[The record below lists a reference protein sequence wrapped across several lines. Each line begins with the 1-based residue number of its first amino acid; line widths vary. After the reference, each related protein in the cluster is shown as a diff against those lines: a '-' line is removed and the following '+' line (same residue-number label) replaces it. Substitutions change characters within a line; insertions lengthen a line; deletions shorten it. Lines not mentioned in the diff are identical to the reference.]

1 VEHGTAQTSLAVL
14 TFGVGPFLL
23 GTEASQVARLVRP
36 TFRGR
41 DRIPV
46 VDLRRRCGL
55 EPPFGAAAA
64 RGHLL
69 VVPGAAGEMAYLVD
83 QVGEIITVNLA
94 RQMWPLPPLIERQ
107 KRWPQLWG
115 VCEWRDELVLLV
127 DLAWEEAQGVRIQ
140 ESEESVGVESR
151 PVDPRHLIPEP

>member
-1 VEHGTAQTSLAVL
+1 MEDLTAQARLAVL
-14 TFGVGPFLL
+14 TFEVGPFLL

-36 TFRGR
+36 SFRGK

-46 VDLRRRCGL
+46 VDLRARCGL
-55 EPPFGAAAA
+55 EPLFGAAEA

-69 VVPGAAGEMAYLVD
+69 VVPGATGEVAYLVD

-115 VCEWRDELVLLV
+115 VCAWRDELVLLV
-127 DLAWEEAQGVRIQ
+127 DLAWQEA
-140 ESEESVGVESR
+140 
-151 PVDPRHLIPEP
+151 